1 MAEETD
7 RGNDRD
13 LAWEEVRT
21 EHVIRDRWMDLRRSA
36 FRYPDG
42 KIWEPYYNYTRRDYA
57 IVVASDEEGN
67 YLCVRQFRQGIRKV
81 TTEFPAGGAYLEC
94 KAGVSLFPYD
104 NKVVEFKLTGKQ
116 LREALL
122 YMFRDESIDAP
133 DDGGEFYQLSKGIKV
148 VYFRQEH
155 RLETLELNGHAIQ
168 DDDMIKVAMGDFHYN
183 NIDNFLQLNKDDI
196 KKNGTVKT
204 LSSSD
209 YIIVEERMSG
219 VPLIRVD
226 KEERITIK

>member
-42 KIWEPYYNYTRRDYA
+42 KIWEPYDNYTRRDYA

-81 TTEFPAGGAYLEC
+81 TTEFPAGGLEREGEPTFSGSTAEEALIAA
-94 KAGVSLFPYD
+94 KR
-104 NKVVEFKLTGKQ
+104 E
-116 LREALL
+116 LREETGYESDQWTYLMRVPSCASMSDNYAFLFAAEDCRKSAEQKLDEMELL
-122 YMFRDESIDAP
+122 
-133 DDGGEFYQLSKGIKV
+133 KV
-148 VYFRQEH
+148 EKH
-155 RLETLELNGHAIQ
+155 TAEEI
-168 DDDMIKVAMGDFHYN
+168 DDMIRREEFPQTDHILAWMLWK
-183 NIDNFLQLNKDDI
+183 NKEDH
-196 KKNGTVKT
+196 
-204 LSSSD
+204 
-209 YIIVEERMSG
+209 
-219 VPLIRVD
+219 P
-226 KEERITIK
+226 